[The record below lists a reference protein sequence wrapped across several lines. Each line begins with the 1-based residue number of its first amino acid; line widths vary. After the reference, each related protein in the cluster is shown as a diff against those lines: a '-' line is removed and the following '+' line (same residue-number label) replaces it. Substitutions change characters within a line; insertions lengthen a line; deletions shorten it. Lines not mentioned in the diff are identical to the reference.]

1 MNLNRFVRLLAAL
14 ALSCVFFLSLAVPCS
29 AAQSGTGSPGWRHI
43 LLVGVDRRPGERGAR
58 SDSMILCSFCPGKKE
73 IVMTSIL
80 RDLYVAIPGYGCNR
94 LNAAYAF
101 GGTDLLEKT
110 LQKNLGLQPEG
121 LFEVDFSQFPQV
133 IDALGGVRIQL
144 RADEA
149 QAVNTATNGCLS
161 EGLHTLNGEQ
171 ALAYARIRDLD
182 PDGDFSRTGRQRKLL
197 QSLLQAQRQASL
209 PSLLSA
215 VNHALPMVSTDMGT
229 GQVVQLAMDLFPLL
243 GSGSITSRCIP
254 EEGTYRYKTID
265 KMCVLV
271 ADLPEVRKN
280 LRDFFPE

>member
-1 MNLNRFVRLLAAL
+1 MNRFVRLLTAL
-14 ALSCVFFLSLAVPCS
+14 ALSCVLCACLAIPCS
-29 AAQSGTGSPGWRHI
+29 AARGRAAEGSWRHI
-43 LLVGVDRRPGERGAR
+43 LLVGVDRRPGERNAR
-58 SDSMILCSFCPGKKE
+58 SDSMILCSFCPDKKE
-73 IVMTSIL
+73 MVMTSIL

-101 GGTDLLEKT
+101 GGTALLKKT

-121 LFEVDFSQFPQV
+121 VFEVDFSQFPQI
-133 IDALGGVRIQL
+133 IDALGGVSIQL

-149 QAVNTATNGCLS
+149 QAVNTATNGCLT

-171 ALAYARIRDLD
+171 ALAYVRIRDLD
-182 PDGDFSRTGRQRKLL
+182 PDGDFSRTSRQRKLL

-209 PSLLSA
+209 PTLLS
-215 VNHALPMVSTDMGT
+215 VMNQALPMLSTDMGT
-229 GQVVQLAMDLFPLL
+229 GQIVQLAMDLFPML
-243 GSGSITSRCIP
+243 SGCSMTSRCIP

-271 ADLPEVRKN
+271 ADLPEARKN
-280 LRDFFPE
+280 LREFFPE

>member
-1 MNLNRFVRLLAAL
+1 MNRFIRLLTAL
-14 ALSCVFFLSLAVPCS
+14 TLSCVLCACLAIPCS
-29 AAQSGTGSPGWRHI
+29 AARGSTPEGSWRHI
-43 LLVGVDRRPGERGAR
+43 LLVGVDRRPGEKTAR
-58 SDSMILCSFCPGKKE
+58 SDSMIFCSFCPNKKE
-73 IVMTSIL
+73 MVMTSIL

-101 GGTDLLEKT
+101 GGTALLKKT

-121 LFEVDFSQFPQV
+121 VFEVDFSQFPQV
-133 IDALGGVRIQL
+133 IDALGGVSVQL

-149 QAVNTATNGCLS
+149 QAVNTATNGCLT

-171 ALAYARIRDLD
+171 ALAYARIRNLD
-182 PDGDFSRTGRQRKLL
+182 PDGDFSRTNRQRKLL

-215 VNHALPMVSTDMGT
+215 INQALPMLSTDMGT
-229 GQVVQLAMDLFPLL
+229 GQIVQLAMDLFPML
-243 GSGSITSRCIP
+243 SGCSMTSRCIP

-280 LRDFFPE
+280 LREFFPE

>member
-1 MNLNRFVRLLAAL
+1 MNRFVRLLTAL
-14 ALSCVFFLSLAVPCS
+14 ALSCVLCVSLAIPCS
-29 AAQSGTGSPGWRHI
+29 AARGSTAEGCWRHI
-43 LLVGVDRRPGERGAR
+43 LLVGVDRRPGEKNAR
-58 SDSMILCSFCPGKKE
+58 SDSMILCSFCPDKKE
-73 IVMTSIL
+73 MVMTSIL

-101 GGTDLLEKT
+101 GGTALLKKT

-121 LFEVDFSQFPQV
+121 VFEVDFSQFPQV
-133 IDALGGVRIQL
+133 IDALGGVSIQL

-149 QAVNTATNGCLS
+149 QAVNTATNGCLT

-182 PDGDFSRTGRQRKLL
+182 PDGDFSRTSRQRKLL

-209 PSLLSA
+209 PSLLTA
-215 VNHALPMVSTDMGT
+215 INKALPMLSTDMGT
-229 GQVVQLAMDLFPLL
+229 GQVVQLAMDLFPML
-243 GSGSITSRCIP
+243 SGCSMTSRCIP